1 MTRLS
6 DQDIET
12 IARKIAS
19 EIAGGGAPSA
29 TPELMPPG
37 YDGHLSPAPRVRDD
51 GPASSAPSAS
61 QPGLGIFATVDEAA
75 RASKAAQ
82 PVFAALPLKQRAAI
96 LAAVRQTMMAS
107 AEALAKSALEETGLG
122 RYEDKVVKNRLV
134 TEKTPG
140 LEDLLPNAVT
150 GDHGLSLIEP
160 APFGVIGAI
169 TPSTNPTS
177 TIICNAI
184 GMLAA
189 GNSVVFCVHPL
200 AKRCSMETVAL
211 LNKAITGAGGPPN
224 VVTCLSN
231 PSIETAQQVMAH
243 PLIRL
248 LVVTGG
254 GAVVKAA
261 MASGKRAICA
271 GPGNPPAVVDET
283 AHIEKAAG
291 HIVLGA
297 STDNNIICVD
307 EKEVIVV
314 SSVADALIKAMQTQG
329 AVLIDRSRLTALEN
343 LVFAKNPGPRGHGS
357 MNHDL
362 IGKNASV
369 ILSSIGMNV
378 PDSVRLGIVEVD
390 DNHPLIWSEQMMP
403 IMPICRVP
411 DADRAISLAI
421 EAESGNRHTAVMHST
436 NLDRLSRMAKE
447 CDCSIFVKN
456 GRSQAGLGLDGEG
469 FCSFTIASPTGEG
482 LTGPRSFSRWR
493 RCVLV
498 DHFRIT

>member
-1 MTRLS
+1 MRLS
-6 DQDIET
+6 DQDIEI
-12 IARKIAS
+12 IARRIAADLAPS
-19 EIAGGGAPSA
+19 SVGRTSAAQGARAAGERASAAQRAPSA
-29 TPELMPPG
+29 GMP
-37 YDGHLSPAPRVRDD
+37 LPAADD
-51 GPASSAPSAS
+51 
-61 QPGLGIFATVDEAA
+61 GLGIYATVDDAA
-75 RASKAAQ
+75 RAAKAAQ
-82 PVFAALPLKQRAAI
+82 PVFAALPLSTRAAI
-96 LAAVRQTMMAS
+96 LAAIRQTMREN
-107 AEALAKSALEETGLG
+107 AERLAKSAHDETGLG

-134 TEKTPG
+134 TERTPG
-140 LEDLLPNAVT
+140 LEELRPEAVT
-150 GDHGLSLIEP
+150 GDHGLTLTEP

-211 LNKAITGAGGPPN
+211 INRAIIGAGGPPD
-224 VVTCLSN
+224 VVTCLAN
-231 PSIETAQQVMAH
+231 PSIQTAQDVMTH

-291 HIVLGA
+291 HILMGA

-307 EKEVIVV
+307 EKEVVVV
-314 SSVADALIKAMQTQG
+314 SSVADQLVRSMQAQG
-329 AVLIDRSRLTALEN
+329 AVLIDRSRLSALEN
-343 LVFAKNPGPRGHGS
+343 LVFAKPPGPRGHGS

-369 ILSSIGMNV
+369 ILSKLGMNV
-378 PDSVRLGIVEVD
+378 PDSVRLAIVEVGED
-390 DNHPLIWSEQMMP
+390 HPLIWSEQMMP
-403 IMPICRVP
+403 VLPICRVP
-411 DADRAISLAI
+411 DADRAITLAI
-421 EAESGNRHTAVMHST
+421 EAEQGNRHTAVMHST
-436 NLDRLSRMAKE
+436 NIDRLSRMAKA

-456 GRSQAGLGLDGEG
+456 GRSQSGLGLDGEG
-469 FCSFTIASPTGEG
+469 YCSFTIASPTGEG

-493 RCVLV
+493 RCVMV